1 MSFILTSAFSL
12 WGRQSVKPGLC
23 GHRSAWVQWTTAF
36 SFQNC
41 SEASPRSSE
50 KASSGIFREHGR
62 RRCFASFL
70 FSLSVQVVPAFTAG
84 RKSRM
89 WSACRLAVGLAP
101 VLSRASDPA
110 QSSGN
115 RRGARRAQR
124 GRSSLCRHF
133 YSWYLASK
141 KTLKVPAPLW
151 SLGTGTGVGV

>member
-1 MSFILTSAFSL
+1 MSYILTSAFSL

-124 GRSSLCRHF
+124 GRSGLCRHF